1 YALFGRALQDVPTLW
16 VGRNAGVQLRKLADA
31 GGEVTLTLDASVV
44 PDTSTETLIATLPGT
59 APDEMIIVNTHTDGN
74 NATEENG
81 GLGAVAL
88 AQYFS
93 RLPKRA
99 RRRTLVF
106 VLATGHFAGAYVPSI
121 RGFIERHPDLVKRAV
136 GALTVEHLACR
147 EWLDNSSMQY
157 RP

>member
-1 YALFGRALQDVPTLW
+1 APTPYEEWWKPWGFYAPGTTYPRNAISGTWAIRVPAPGDLKAAGVRGVILAHTAISDEHAALLYAPFGRALQDVPTLW

-88 AQYFS
+88 AQY
-93 RLPKRA
+93 
-99 RRRTLVF
+99 
-106 VLATGHFAGAYVPSI
+106 
-121 RGFIERHPDLVKRAV
+121 
-136 GALTVEHLACR
+136 
-147 EWLDNSSMQY
+147 
-157 RP
+157 